1 MVTVAQLQD
10 IPPENMILLV
20 GPPGA
25 GKPEFYQQVIL
36 QRLAMDKPIIYITT
50 ECSPSKAEVHL
61 KERGLGEIEPGLL
74 HYIDAYNET
83 VGLSVPDRPDT
94 VHADCSNLSSIG
106 IAISKLQERI
116 REKGILMIFDSLV
129 SPYLL
134 SGPEVF
140 PTANGNSGR

>member
-1 MVTVAQLQD
+1 MVSLAQLQE
-10 IPPENMILLV
+10 ILPENMMLLI
-20 GPPGA
+20 GPPGT
-25 GKPEFYQQVIL
+25 GKPDFCQQVIL
-36 QRLAMDKPIIYITT
+36 RHLAMDRPIIYVMT
-50 ECSPSKAEVHL
+50 EYGPSKAEAYL

-83 VGLSVPDRPDT
+83 VGLSVPYRPDT

-116 REKGILMIFDSLV
+116 GKKGILLIFDSLV

-134 SGPEVF
+134 SGTEVLRF
-140 PTANGNSGR
+140 L